1 MCIEAPLYHS
11 TNKGRQEKNLR
22 VKDEKEEE
30 VEQQERE
37 KQCV

>member
-11 TNKGRQEKNLR
+11 TNKGRQEKNLHVR
-22 VKDEKEEE
+22 EEKEEE
-30 VEQQERE
+30 EQQERE